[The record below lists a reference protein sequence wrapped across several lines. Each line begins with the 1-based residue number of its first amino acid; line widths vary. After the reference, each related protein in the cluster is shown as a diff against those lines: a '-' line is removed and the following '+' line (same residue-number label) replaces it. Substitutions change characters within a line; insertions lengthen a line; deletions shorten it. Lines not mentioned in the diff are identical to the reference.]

1 MANGTSLEGW
11 DDEGHAKKRARIEQG
26 SISESANGE
35 RHMDIVALSHDDI
48 KETKPNRMNT
58 LAVKPGLEGLQA
70 IPSMRKPRVRKGDL
84 GKLSRIL
91 DLPVEVFCHIATYL
105 RPLDLLYL
113 ARTSRELRGFLM
125 SRSSKSIWN
134 ASILAIG
141 MPSCPVDL
149 SAPQY
154 ANLYFEKDC
163 HACGRSRATYC
174 VNTLRIRL
182 CNDCHGLNIIQ
193 GKKLAED
200 AFGVDVSRIQEIYS
214 LLPWSCMPIYS
225 DTAPPLDLATA
236 HANNSYLRYDF
247 LCVIGDYLNIE
258 PGSEERKAF
267 VQKRHQIVEEI
278 VKNAK
283 EVSNWERKCFKD
295 RVEADEALR
304 AKRKAQHD
312 RIEERL
318 QASGYCKDEIE
329 AMSFLCVSLPDNEK
343 NLRKVWTRLL
353 GQPKEVTERAWRSM
367 RPKLEYILQE
377 KRKLQRNRIVKQN
390 REKRKTEL
398 LNRYRTY
405 ALLHGLKDKPITL
418 CFVDLCEVPMVTNVV
433 EENDCS
439 AEITSSRW
447 ASIRDKLPQ
456 LINDHYNKIRHD
468 CGALLVLALQKA
480 AENIDL
486 EPSFLNVDNTPDIV
500 LRAYAF
506 FGMYRE
512 LQPPSTFHDVV
523 SLRSRKLFTIKD
535 WGPWDPKRIQIEV
548 LITQA
553 ACALLSSLGLSG
565 DTTMEDMD
573 ALGMT
578 LICNQCDPVSRNRMS
593 WGYLVS
599 HLCNEVKKY
608 REKERYCLENGI
620 PWKENHKVRID
631 DVRLAFYDPNFSAP
645 PIESYTNV
653 VNTTHAY
660 CIYCWRLS
668 IQETFRYEELY
679 SAHMQ
684 TWCVNSEFDAPS

>member
-26 SISESANGE
+26 GISESADGE
-35 RHMDIVALSHDDI
+35 KHMDIVVLGRDDI

-58 LAVKPGLEGLQA
+58 LAVKPGLENLQT
-70 IPSMRKPRVRKGDL
+70 IPFMRKPRVRKGDL

-141 MPSCPVDL
+141 MPSCPFDL

-163 HACGRSRATYC
+163 HACGRSRATNC

-214 LLPWSCMPIYS
+214 LLPWSCMPIYAVA
-225 DTAPPLDLATA
+225 APPLDLATG

-247 LCVIGDYLNIE
+247 QCVVSDYLNIE
-258 PGSEERKAF
+258 PDSEERKTF
-267 VQKRHQIVEEI
+267 VKKRHQIVEEI

-304 AKRKAQHD
+304 AKRKAQ
-312 RIEERL
+312 IEERL

-329 AMSFLCVSLPDNEK
+329 AMSFLCVSLPENEK

-353 GQPKEVTERAWRSM
+353 GQPKEVTERAWRNM
-367 RPKLEYILQE
+367 RPKLEEILQE
-377 KRKLQRNRIVKQN
+377 KRKLQRDRIVKIN
-390 REKRKTEL
+390 REKRRSEL

-405 ALLHGLKDKPITL
+405 ALLHGLKDKSITL
-418 CFVDLCEVPMVTNVV
+418 CFVDLCEVPMVTDLV

-439 AEITSSRW
+439 VEITSNRW

-456 LINDHYNKIRHD
+456 LINDHYKKIRHD
-468 CGALLVLALQKA
+468 CGALLVLALRKA
-480 AENIDL
+480 AEDIDL
-486 EPSFLNVDNTPDIV
+486 ESSFIHVDNKPDIV

-523 SLRSRKLFTIKD
+523 SLRSRKLFATKD

-553 ACALLSSLGLSG
+553 ACALLSSLGLSE
-565 DTTMEDMD
+565 DSTMEEMD
-573 ALGMT
+573 ALGMN
-578 LICNQCDPVSRNRMS
+578 LVCNQCDPVFRNRMS
-593 WGYLVS
+593 WSYLVS

-608 REKERYCLENGI
+608 QEKEHYGLEHGI
-620 PWKENHKVRID
+620 PWKENHKVKID
-631 DVRLAFYDPNFSAP
+631 DVQLAFYDPNFSAP
-645 PIESYTNV
+645 PIESYTNIE
-653 VNTTHAY
+653 N
-660 CIYCWRLS
+660 
-668 IQETFRYEELY
+668 FRYEELY

-684 TWCVNSEFDAPS
+684 SCHGVYS